1 MGQFMISTTANT
13 PLTPLTQI
21 PAYLQTIADYEKQAE
36 QHLPEKTWHYLQG
49 GAMDEQ
55 SVQENLQ
62 QFKNIQLIP
71 RLLNDLT
78 QGSTECEILGQKFPH
93 PIFLAPIGHQQLFH
107 PEGEA
112 AAALAAEVLGSNIVL
127 STFTNTDMRSL
138 KQENPLKWFQL
149 YWQGDREKSLAL
161 VRLAEQQ
168 NFKALVITVDSPHTG
183 IRDRERRVN
192 FQLPEGM
199 QHPHTPTHIPLP
211 EISEHQHPVFN
222 GLMQIAPKW
231 ADIEFIIA
239 HSHLP
244 VILKGVLH
252 PLDAKKAVEIGVKG
266 LIVSNHGGRVLNT
279 SISPLIA
286 LAKIKAVVPHD
297 FPLLL
302 DGGIRRGTDIFKALA
317 LGASAVLIGRP
328 AIYGLSVAGALGVAH
343 VIKILKEEFE
353 ITMALMGTATVKEIN
368 QEYIFQD

>member
-1 MGQFMISTTANT
+1 MSTSVLA
-13 PLTPLTQI
+13 PLTQI
-21 PAYLQTIADYEKQAE
+21 PPYLQTIADYEIQAKF
-36 QHLPEKTWHYLQG
+36 HLPENTWHYLQG
-49 GAMDEQ
+49 GAMDEN
-55 SVQENLQ
+55 SVLENLQ
-62 QFKNIQLIP
+62 QFKKLQLIP

-78 QGSTECEILGQKFPH
+78 QGSTEIEILGQKFPH

-112 AAALAAEVLGSNIVL
+112 AAALASEVLGSNMIL
-127 STFTNTDMRSL
+127 STFTNTDMRHL
-138 KQENPLKWFQL
+138 KKENPLKWFQL

-168 NFKALVITVDSPHTG
+168 NFKAIVITVDSPHTG

-211 EISEHQHPVFN
+211 ELHEDQHPVFE
-222 GLMQIAPKW
+222 GLMKIAPKW
-231 ADIEFIIA
+231 ADITFIIENTD
-239 HSHLP
+239 LP

-266 LIVSNHGGRVLNT
+266 LIISNHGGRVLDT
-279 SISPLIA
+279 SISPLKA
-286 LAKIKAVVPHD
+286 LEKIKAVVPKD

-302 DGGIRRGTDIFKALA
+302 DGGIRRGTDVFKALA
-317 LGASAVLIGRP
+317 MGASAVLIGRP
-328 AIYGLSVAGALGVAH
+328 AIYGLAVAGALGVAH

-368 QEYIFQD
+368 KEYIFQD

>member
-1 MGQFMISTTANT
+1 MNKNILP
-13 PLTPLTQI
+13 PLSQI
-21 PAYLQTIADYEKQAE
+21 PPHLQTIADYEKQAE
-36 QHLPEKTWHYLQG
+36 LHLAENTWHYLQG

-55 SVQENLQ
+55 SVRDNIE
-62 QFKNIQLIP
+62 QFKKIQLIP

-78 QGSTECEILGQKFPH
+78 HGSTQCKILEETFPH

-112 AAALAAEVLGSNIVL
+112 ATALAAEVLGSNMLL
-127 STFTNTDMRSL
+127 STFTNTDMRSI
-138 KQENPLKWFQL
+138 KKENPLKWFQL

-161 VRLAEQQ
+161 VHLAQQQ
-168 NFKALVITVDSPHTG
+168 NFKAIVITVDSPHTG

-192 FQLPEGM
+192 FQLPEAM

-211 EISEHQHPVFN
+211 EITDNQHPVFQ

-231 ADIEFIIA
+231 EDIEFIIR
-239 HSHLP
+239 HTSLP

-252 PLDAKKAVEIGVKG
+252 PLDAQKAVNIGIKG
-266 LIVSNHGGRVLNT
+266 LIISNHGGRVLNT
-279 SISPLIA
+279 SISPLKA
-286 LAKIKAVVPHD
+286 LEKIRKVVPTD

-302 DGGIRRGTDIFKALA
+302 DGGIRRGTDVFKALA
-317 LGASAVLIGRP
+317 LGADAVLIGRP

-353 ITMALMGTATVKEIN
+353 ITMALMGTATVNEIN

>member
-1 MGQFMISTTANT
+1 MNKNILP
-13 PLTPLTQI
+13 PLSQI
-21 PAYLQTIADYEKQAE
+21 PPHLQTIADYEKQAE
-36 QHLPEKTWHYLQG
+36 LHLAENTWHYLQG

-55 SVQENLQ
+55 SVRDNIE
-62 QFKNIQLIP
+62 QFKKIQLIP

-78 QGSTECEILGQKFPH
+78 HGSTQCKILGETFPH

-112 AAALAAEVLGSNIVL
+112 ATALAAEVLGSNMLL
-127 STFTNTDMRSL
+127 STFTNTDMRSI
-138 KQENPLKWFQL
+138 KKENPLKWFQL

-161 VRLAEQQ
+161 VHLAQQQ
-168 NFKALVITVDSPHTG
+168 NFKAIVITVDSPHTG

-192 FQLPEGM
+192 FQLPEAM
-199 QHPHTPTHIPLP
+199 QHPHTLTHIPLP
-211 EISEHQHPVFN
+211 EITDTQHPVFQ

-231 ADIEFIIA
+231 ADIEFIIR
-239 HSHLP
+239 HTSLP

-252 PLDAKKAVEIGVKG
+252 PLDAQKAVNIGIKG
-266 LIVSNHGGRVLNT
+266 LIISNHGGRVLNT
-279 SISPLIA
+279 SISPLKA
-286 LAKIKAVVPHD
+286 LEKIRKVVPTD

-302 DGGIRRGTDIFKALA
+302 DGGIRRGTDVFKALA
-317 LGASAVLIGRP
+317 LGADAVLIGRP

-353 ITMALMGTATVKEIN
+353 ITMALMGTATVNEIN

>member
-1 MGQFMISTTANT
+1 MNHMDSKKILPPFA
-13 PLTPLTQI
+13 QI
-21 PAYLQTIADYEKQAE
+21 PAYLQTIADYEQQAE
-36 QHLPEKTWHYLQG
+36 KHLAVNTWHYLQG
-49 GAMDEQ
+49 GAMDEY
-55 SVQENLQ
+55 SVRDNLQ

-78 QGSTECEILGQKFPH
+78 QGDTACEILGQKFPH

-107 PEGEA
+107 SDAEA
-112 AAALAAEVLGSNIVL
+112 ASALAAEVLGSNFVL
-127 STFTNTDMRSL
+127 STFTNTNIQNL
-138 KQENPLKWFQL
+138 KKENPYKWFQL

-161 VRLAEQQ
+161 IKLAEQQ
-168 NFKALVITVDSPHTG
+168 NFKAIVITVDSPHTG
-183 IRDRERRVN
+183 IRDRERRVF

-211 EISEHQHPVFN
+211 EITEDQHPVFN
-222 GLMQIAPKW
+222 GLMHIAPKW

-239 HSHLP
+239 NTDLP

-252 PLDAKKAVEIGVKG
+252 PLDAKKAVNIGVKG
-266 LIVSNHGGRVLNT
+266 LIISNHGGRVLDT
-279 SISPLIA
+279 AISPLKA
-286 LAKIKAVVPHD
+286 LEKIKTVVPSD

-302 DGGIRRGTDIFKALA
+302 DGGVRRGTDVFKALA

-328 AIYGLSVAGALGVAH
+328 AIYGLAVAGALGVAH

-353 ITMALMGTATVKEIN
+353 ITMALMGTATVNEIN

>member
-1 MGQFMISTTANT
+1 MSKKIQA
-13 PLTPLTQI
+13 PLTQI

-36 QHLPEKTWHYLQG
+36 QYLPENTWHYLQG

-266 LIVSNHGGRVLNT
+266 LIVSNHGGRVLNS
-279 SISPLIA
+279 SISPLTA